1 MKLAKTIASIMVCV
15 WLYPGIQAVGQD
27 DLNIDALL
35 DDLTGDPS
43 VTSEAA
49 SVEAPAEAVEEAVL
63 EEAPVVE
70 ELPAAVEPVV
80 EEIPA
85 EVPAEAD
92 LFVEET
98 AVVAEEAVEIS
109 AEAVPSEDAAL
120 DEFLAEEP
128 SFEAEAPVE
137 EALPAVVEEPVFEE
151 QAPAEEMIA
160 EPMAEEAMPLFEEA
174 PVAEE
179 MPVAEEASFFE
190 EEPAAEETFPAE
202 EMMAEEPAVEEA
214 EAPAEVAEPVVDKKT
229 AKLIAQQEEVRRQA
243 NETTALQAIDDGFK
257 ALDRNDFSGAAKL
270 FEDAASKLPE
280 RPATRQNREHAIWG
294 LVEASY
300 REARDLSKDPAQL
313 DAAMKSVDRAL
324 KWDPAHK
331 PAGRLKSKITRAQE
345 RKAIAGSRPV
355 PLEDRPEIIEQNKTV
370 AQLVAEGKQFYDI
383 GDYKSAEA
391 MFDQVLIEDEF
402 NTDAMRYL
410 RNIEDHWYRVSTL
423 ERKATVAESMR
434 KVREKWNP
442 PTGEVELPTAV
453 VKQESIDTKTTTE
466 KLREKM
472 SDIMIP
478 SIEFRQANIR
488 DVVNFLVEASVA
500 GDPEGMGVNIILNL
514 NQPGETSSPAP
525 APAPVADDP
534 FADFGGGDLGGGF
547 EEQPSDFGGG
557 SSIPTITLNLRRI
570 SLIDALKIIT
580 EVSNLRYRID
590 GNVVIITPAGVATGV
605 IVTRMYPVQ
614 PSIIDVIVER
624 GEDDSDKGGEFV
636 EMTGSGVTMTRGDV
650 KKFFTDAGVP
660 FPTGTSITY
669 NPSISQMIVANTAE
683 NLEIFERILAQLNVI
698 PSQVEIE
705 ARFVEIGQNDLE
717 ELGLEWIL
725 TDDYEIAHKEGLA
738 PIAGQ
743 ERIQMDANQSGLT
756 QGLRF
761 FGFDGNTGALA
772 PASAITR
779 GTSTA
784 MGNILSF
791 SSVLTNPEMQ
801 MVLHALQQKGG
812 SDLLSAPRITTR
824 SGVNAQ
830 IQVVQEII
838 YPTEFES
845 EVITIDREVAGGGT
859 IQERLVTVTPGS
871 FETRETGVILN
882 VTPTVGPD
890 GYTIDLTLVPE
901 VSELVDWIQ
910 YGSVIDTDE
919 NGNPVGYNIP
929 QPIFSSRN
937 VTTSIVVWDGATVVM
952 GGLIRE
958 EMVTMEDKIPV
969 LGDIPL
975 LGALFRSKG
984 EMSQKR
990 NLLIFVTARL
1000 VDPAGKP
1007 IHKADA
1013 MAMPG
1018 GSASLDETAMK

>member
-1 MKLAKTIASIMVCV
+1 MKLAKAIVAIMLCV
-15 WLYPGIQAVGQD
+15 WLIPAVHVSGQD
-27 DLNIDALL
+27 DLNIDMLL
-35 DDLTGDPS
+35 EDLTGDPS
-43 VTSEAA
+43 VAPAVIEDDAA
-49 SVEAPAEAVEEAVL
+49 APAEAEAAVM
-63 EEAPVVE
+63 EDMPVVE
-70 ELPAAVEPVV
+70 DAPSMEEMPAFEAEEEPFVDELAAEAETVMDEPAVAPEAVFSDDPELDAFLSEEPAVEAPEGMLDEEDVLLPDDLMAEPAAEIDFPVMDDEPVM
-80 EEIPA
+80 EESAPA
-85 EVPAEAD
+85 AEDLFPLMEESLPEETVPAED
-92 LFVEET
+92 
-98 AVVAEEAVEIS
+98 EI
-109 AEAVPSEDAAL
+109 
-120 DEFLAEEP
+120 
-128 SFEAEAPVE
+128 
-137 EALPAVVEEPVFEE
+137 
-151 QAPAEEMIA
+151 M
-160 EPMAEEAMPLFEEA
+160 M
-174 PVAEE
+174 
-179 MPVAEEASFFE
+179 
-190 EEPAAEETFPAE
+190 EEPAAEEAIP
-202 EMMAEEPAVEEA
+202 EEA
-214 EAPAEVAEPVVDKKT
+214 PPADEPVVDKKT
-229 AKLIAQQEEVRRQA
+229 AKLRAQQEEVRRQA
-243 NETTALQAIDDGFK
+243 DEATALQAIDSGFK
-257 ALDRNDFSGAAKL
+257 ALDRSDFPAAVKY
-270 FEDAASKLPE
+270 FEDALNKLPE
-280 RPATRQNREHAIWG
+280 RPATQQNRDHAIWG

-300 REARDLSKDPAQL
+300 RDARNMARDAAHL

-324 KWDPAHK
+324 KLDPAHG
-331 PAGRLKSKITRAQE
+331 PSARLKTRIEREMERQSKIA
-345 RKAIAGSRPV
+345 ARPV
-355 PLEDRPEIIEQNKTV
+355 PLEDRPVIVEKKKT
-370 AQLVAEGKQFYDI
+370 ADELIAEGKQYFEL

-391 MFDQVLIEDEF
+391 LFDQVLVIDEF

-410 RNIEDHWYRVSTL
+410 RRIEEYWYRVSTL

-442 PTGEVELPTAV
+442 PTGEVELPETV

-472 SDIMIP
+472 SSIMIP

-488 DVVNFLVEASVA
+488 DVVNFLVDASLA
-500 GDPEGMGVNIILNL
+500 GDPDGVGVNIILNL
-514 NQPGETSSPAP
+514 NQPGEAAPAP
-525 APAPVADDP
+525 APAPAAADP
-534 FADFGGGDLGGGF
+534 FADFPGF
-547 EEQPSDFGGG
+547 ESGMMEEPADFGGGGG

-605 IVTRMYPVQ
+605 IITRMYPVQ

-624 GEDDSDKGGEFV
+624 GTEKTEKTGEFV
-636 EMTGSGVTMTRGDV
+636 EMTGSTVSMSRGDV

-683 NLEIFERILAQLNVI
+683 NLEIFERILTQLNVI

-725 TDDYEIAHKEGLA
+725 TDNYEIASKNGNA
-738 PIAGQ
+738 PLAGQ
-743 ERIQMDANQSGLT
+743 ERIQADANPSGFT

-761 FGFDGNTGALA
+761 FGFDGNTGAMA

-791 SSVLTNPEMQ
+791 SSVLTNPELQ

-929 QPIFSSRN
+929 QPVFSSRN

-958 EMVTMEDKIPV
+958 EMVTMEDKVPL

-1007 IHKADA
+1007 IHKADM

-1018 GSASLDETAMK
+1018 GSTAVDETAMK

>member
-1 MKLAKTIASIMVCV
+1 MKLARAIVAIMLCM
-15 WLYPGIQAVGQD
+15 WLNPAVQVSGQD
-27 DLNIDALL
+27 DLNIDMLL
-35 DDLTGDPS
+35 EDLTGDPS
-43 VTSEAA
+43 V
-49 SVEAPAEAVEEAVL
+49 APAVVAEDAAAELPADEEVTAEDEFPMGEESPAVEEAAA
-63 EEAPVVE
+63 EEMPSFESEDLPAMDEPMDTPEMVVTDDMDLDAFLSEEPVMDIPE
-70 ELPAAVEPVV
+70 ELPA
-80 EEIPA
+80 
-85 EVPAEAD
+85 
-92 LFVEET
+92 
-98 AVVAEEAVEIS
+98 EEAAPVQ
-109 AEAVPSEDAAL
+109 DDL
-120 DEFLAEEP
+120 MF
-128 SFEAEAPVE
+128 EAPVE
-137 EALPAVVEEPVFEE
+137 EDVVPSVEMELEPVFEE
-151 QAPAEEMIA
+151 EEASAVEDLFSSMGE
-160 EPMAEEAMPLFEEA
+160 EPLPDETMDMPVEEEVMTDEVDAEAMPEEKA
-174 PVAEE
+174 P
-179 MPVAEEASFFE
+179 SD
-190 EEPAAEETFPAE
+190 
-202 EMMAEEPAVEEA
+202 
-214 EAPAEVAEPVVDKKT
+214 EPVVDKKT
-229 AKLIAQQEEVRRQA
+229 AKLRAQQEEVRRQA
-243 NETTALQAIDDGFK
+243 DETSALQAIDSGFK
-257 ALDRNDFSGAAKL
+257 ALDQSDFAAAVKY
-270 FEDAASKLPE
+270 FEDALSKLPP
-280 RPATRQNREHAIWG
+280 RPATQQNRDHAVWG

-300 REARDLSKDPAQL
+300 RDARNMARDPARL
-313 DAAMKSVDRAL
+313 EAAMKSVERAL
-324 KWDPAHK
+324 KLDPSHGPSA
-331 PAGRLKSKITRAQE
+331 RLKTRLARDIE
-345 RKAIAGSRPV
+345 RQAAIAARPV
-355 PLEDRPEIIEQNKTV
+355 PLEDRPVVIEKKKT
-370 AQLVAEGKQFYDI
+370 AEELVAEGRQYFDM

-391 MFDQVLIEDEF
+391 LFDQVLVVDEF

-410 RNIEDHWYRVSTL
+410 RRIEEHWYRVSTL

-442 PTGEVELPTAV
+442 PTGEVELPETV

-472 SDIMIP
+472 SSIMIP

-488 DVVNFLVEASVA
+488 DVVNFLVDASLA
-500 GDPEGMGVNIILNL
+500 GDPEGVGVNIILNL
-514 NQPGETSSPAP
+514 NQPGEAAPAP
-525 APAPVADDP
+525 APAPAAPADP
-534 FADFGGGDLGGGF
+534 FADFPGF
-547 EEQPSDFGGG
+547 DTGMMEQPSDFGGGGGG

-605 IVTRMYPVQ
+605 IITRMYPVQ

-624 GEDDSDKGGEFV
+624 GSEQTEKTGEFV
-636 EMTGSGVTMTRGDV
+636 EMTGSSVTMTRGDV

-660 FPTGTSITY
+660 FPAGTSITY

-725 TDDYEIAHKEGLA
+725 TDNYEIARKKGNA

-743 ERIQMDANQSGLT
+743 ERIQADANPSGLT

-761 FGFDGNTGALA
+761 FGFDGNTGAMA

-791 SSVLTNPEMQ
+791 SSVLTNPELQ
-801 MVLHALQQKGG
+801 MVIHALQQKGG

-838 YPTEFES
+838 YPKEFES

-910 YGSVIDTDE
+910 YGSVIDRDE
-919 NGNPVGYNIP
+919 DGNPIGYNIP
-929 QPIFSSRN
+929 QPVFSSRN

-1007 IHKADA
+1007 IHKADM

-1018 GSASLDETAMK
+1018 GSTAVDETAMK